1 MAKHKK
7 KRDKATPPPAT
18 VSSPDTAVEVTD
30 ESEVPEAQV
39 VAPEQPAASSAKAA
53 PSTEEL
59 DDAPTQA
66 NEEPRDVTPPV
77 AAARPRWRRWMP
89 DLIKVA
95 LALVVIGIAAA
106 IWYQPPLVKAHFP
119 YVSYVFFG
127 QRFEDAVLLRPLA
140 MPTRYYVALPEK
152 LADRYQ
158 WFAVD
163 RRREVVALTE
173 APRHRALGLQ
183 AIRRSDPLGL
193 DLEFRKL
200 DGSEWQIAFLDDAIV
215 FSNAL
220 LTVRLDTQQTA
231 PQP

>member
-1 MAKHKK
+1 MAKHKNK
-7 KRDKATPPPAT
+7 QEEIAPTPPADQPSDAVDGTDEGGVPVAQETQPEQRGAPTAEEPCDNPARTVSDTRVATP
-18 VSSPDTAVEVTD
+18 S
-30 ESEVPEAQV
+30 
-39 VAPEQPAASSAKAA
+39 
-53 PSTEEL
+53 
-59 DDAPTQA
+59 
-66 NEEPRDVTPPV
+66 V
-77 AAARPRWRRWMP
+77 AAARPARWRRWLP

-95 LALVVIGIAAA
+95 LALVVIAVAAA
-106 IWYQPPLVKAHFP
+106 IWYQPPLVQARFP
-119 YVSYVFFG
+119 YVSYVFYG
-127 QRFEDAVLLRPLA
+127 QRYEDATLFRPLA
-140 MPTRYYVALPEK
+140 MPTRYYVALPEL

-173 APRHRALGLQ
+173 APRHRVLGRP

-220 LTVRLDTQQTA
+220 LTVRLDTRQST
-231 PQP
+231 PRP

>member
-1 MAKHKK
+1 MVKGKK
-7 KRDKATPPPAT
+7 KKDKAASPPSTGPH
-18 VSSPDTAVEVTD
+18 PDVVAEVTD
-30 ESEVPEAQV
+30 ESEVPEAQAV
-39 VAPEQPAASSAKAA
+39 EPEQPAALSADE
-53 PSTEEL
+53 PEGTPVQVHQEL
-59 DDAPTQA
+59 RAMTQS
-66 NEEPRDVTPPV
+66 V
-77 AAARPRWRRWMP
+77 AAVRPRWRRWMP

-106 IWYQPPLVKAHFP
+106 IWYQPPLVKASFP
-119 YVSYVFFG
+119 YVSYVFHG
-127 QRFEDAVLLRPLA
+127 QRAEDAVLLRPLA
-140 MPTRYYVALPEK
+140 MPTRYYVMLPEK
-152 LADRYQ
+152 LVDRYQ

-215 FSNAL
+215 FSNTL

>member
-1 MAKHKK
+1 MAKRKK
-7 KRDKATPPPAT
+7 KRGKAAPPPFT
-18 VSSPDTAVEVTD
+18 VPHPDAAAEVTD
-30 ESEVPEAQV
+30 KSEVPEAQV
-39 VAPEQPAASSAKAA
+39 VEPEQSVDASSEK
-53 PSTEEL
+53 P
-59 DDAPTQA
+59 DDAPAQA
-66 NEEPRDVTPPV
+66 NEEPRDATPPA

-152 LADRYQ
+152 LANRYQ

-220 LTVRLDTQQTA
+220 LTVRLDTQPTA